1 MVCLGVC
8 VAMQCDA
15 DEAWLPD
22 GAQMNNLQL
31 ARTSLAAT
39 KSSFGQ
45 LSEDIPT
52 CPEFDGLDA
61 GRRQHSY
68 LMLPLLFL
76 RSPLLSA
83 VC

>member
-1 MVCLGVC
+1 
-8 VAMQCDA
+8 
-15 DEAWLPD
+15 
-22 GAQMNNLQL
+22 MNNLQL